1 MQLYRSCKILL
12 KRIFHF
18 KEKVMP
24 WNIKLLVDLW
34 VEVQKFWMI
43 LNWKFS
49 LLKWELPSSLL
60 LKDLGVSAGGIL
72 FYFTASEEDDGCT
85 VLMFSHSNNRKN
97 NKVMWFQVLSQTS
110 GNTVNTLRCQ
120 ESEKDNLS
128 YWWLLVALV
137 MLVVVVVVLTY
148 KIRFKN
154 HFLIQIW
161 ELLLNEVQRRS
172 LPPFPHF
179 VRRAGCSWGW
189 RWTLSSS
196 SRSSS

>member
-49 LLKWELPSSLL
+49 LLKWELPSSVL
-60 LKDLGVSAGGIL
+60 LKDLGVSAWGIL

-97 NKVMWFQVLSQTS
+97 N
-110 GNTVNTLRCQ
+110 N
-120 ESEKDNLS
+120 
-128 YWWLLVALV
+128 V
-137 MLVVVVVVLTY
+137 ML
-148 KIRFKN
+148 
-154 HFLIQIW
+154 FLGFIADQREYREHVEMSRKW
-161 ELLLNEVQRRS
+161 ERQFELLMV
-172 LPPFPHF
+172 
-179 VRRAGCSWGW
+179 VGGVGDVGCGCGCGCGCSD
-189 RWTLSSS
+189 LQDHI
-196 SRSSS
+196 

>member
-49 LLKWELPSSLL
+49 LLKWELPSSVL
-60 LKDLGVSAGGIL
+60 LKDFGALAWGIL
-72 FYFTASEEDDGCT
+72 FYFAASEEEHCCT
-85 VLMFSHSNNRKN
+85 VFMFSHLNKWKN
-97 NKVMWFQVLSQTS
+97 NDQMWFQVSLQTS

-137 MLVVVVVVLTY
+137 MLVVADLIFVIFFHTDFLRTGFSPH
-148 KIRFKN
+148 RFGKKR
-154 HFLIQIW
+154 HKL
-161 ELLLNEVQRRS
+161 R
-172 LPPFPHF
+172 
-179 VRRAGCSWGW
+179 
-189 RWTLSSS
+189 
-196 SRSSS
+196 